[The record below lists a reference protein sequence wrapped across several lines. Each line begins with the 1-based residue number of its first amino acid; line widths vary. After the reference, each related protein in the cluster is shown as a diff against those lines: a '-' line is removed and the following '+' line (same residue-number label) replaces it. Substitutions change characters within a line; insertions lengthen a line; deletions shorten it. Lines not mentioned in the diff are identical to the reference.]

1 MPLKADPDSYLNLIH
16 VADLASIVVCVSN
29 QQTIGSLYCVSDGQP
44 VLRRVYYEFIS
55 QLGNW
60 PSPVFETLE
69 TLESNSTSN
78 TTSRSDGN
86 KRIRNDRIQFEL
98 SYPFLFPSYREGLR
112 SLLDGLGKT

>member
-1 MPLKADPDSYLNLIH
+1 MWPIWRRLWF
-16 VADLASIVVCVSN
+16 ASR
-29 QQTIGSLYCVSDGQP
+29 TERRVSDGQP
-44 VLRRVYYEFIS
+44 VIRREYYEFIS

-60 PSPVFETLE
+60 PRPVFE

-86 KRIRNDRIQFEL
+86 KRISNDRIQLEL

-112 SLLDGLGKT
+112 SLLEGLGKT